1 MEQRIK
7 LFWFLSVN
15 KKQFYLLYGSMSVI
29 FISLTVY
36 FSSIEIPVD
45 SNSSKFIQFMAGYF
59 NLFWFVMFLLTV
71 IEGQFYWNK
80 FTRAQMKLI
89 AEQKEEIEAQAEN
102 LLMKNEEIN
111 LQNMIIQAKNQ
122 HINDSINYAKKIQK
136 AVFKLSESDKH
147 IGQEF
152 SILLKPRDIVS
163 GDFYWIKKVG
173 NKSVF
178 VGADCTGHGVPG
190 AFMSMLGIS
199 YLNQLLQEGT
209 ERKKEVT
216 QKEHSKIG
224 IYYEYIEA
232 EDHLIYGPAQLLEKL
247 REKIK
252 MALHQ
257 SDFESDAKDGMDM
270 GVCVFDA
277 GTYQLKYAGAHW
289 PLLYYSNGQL
299 FEVRADRMPVGV
311 HPKEKPFNEHIIQ
324 MEKGDRF
331 YLFSDGLTDQF
342 GGPDN
347 EKFKINRLIEI
358 IQNNVTES
366 VNRQVAIVQDEF
378 EKWKQHS
385 AQLDD
390 VLFLAVEV

>member
-15 KKQFYLLYGSMSVI
+15 KKQFYLLYGSMSLI
-29 FISLTVY
+29 FIFLTVY
-36 FSSIEIPVD
+36 FSLIELPVD
-45 SNSSKFIQFMAGYF
+45 ANSSKFVQFLSGYF
-59 NLFWFVMFLLTV
+59 NLFWFIMFLLTV

-80 FTRAQMKLI
+80 FTKAQMKLI
-89 AEQKEEIEAQAEN
+89 AEQKEEISAQAED

-111 LQNMIIQAKNQ
+111 TQNTIIQAKNQ
-122 HINDSINYAKKIQK
+122 NINDSINYAKKIQK
-136 AVFKLSESDKH
+136 AVFKLSENDKH

-152 SILLKPRDIVS
+152 AILLKPKDIVS

-173 NKSVF
+173 TKSVF

-199 YLNQLLQEGT
+199 YLNQILQEGT
-209 ERKKEVT
+209 ERKKEVA

-232 EDHLIYGPAQLLEKL
+232 EDHLIYGPAKVLENL

-270 GVCVFDA
+270 AVCIFD
-277 GTYQLKYAGAHW
+277 TDTSQLTYAGAHW
-289 PLLYYSNGQL
+289 PLLYFSKGKL
-299 FEVRADRMPVGV
+299 DSIRADRMPVGV
-311 HPKEKPFNEHIIQ
+311 HPKEKPFSEHVVKL
-324 MEKGDRF
+324 EKGDMF
-331 YLFSDGLTDQF
+331 FLFSDGLTDQF
-342 GGPDN
+342 GGVDK
-347 EKFKINRLIEI
+347 EKFKMARLVEI
-358 IQNNVTES
+358 IEKNIGES
-366 VNRQVAIVQDEF
+366 VKGLVNMVEVDF
-378 EKWKQHS
+378 ESWKGNLP
-385 AQLDD
+385 QLDD
-390 VLFLAVEV
+390 VLLMAVKV